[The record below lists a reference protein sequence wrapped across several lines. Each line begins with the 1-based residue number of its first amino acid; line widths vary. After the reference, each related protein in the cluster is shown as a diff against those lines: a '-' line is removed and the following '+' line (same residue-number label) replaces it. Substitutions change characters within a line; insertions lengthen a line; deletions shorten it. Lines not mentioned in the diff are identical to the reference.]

1 MEFTFGYK
9 RDSMG
14 KARIFLH
21 HSSKPYSNA
30 EPFPPLNT
38 RTITTTHEGVAAH
51 AITEDEVHSL
61 QETWGNAIKDIS
73 AAYLENGDYMAVAND
88 AAGALYG
95 YGHSNVLFKP
105 TKAAE
110 HHNSVRRTLT
120 ASSRS
125 AMTTIQ
131 S

>member
-1 MEFTFGYK
+1 
-9 RDSMG
+9 MG

-21 HSSKPYSNA
+21 HSSMPYTDATPAAPVS
-30 EPFPPLNT
+30 T
-38 RTITTTHEGVAAH
+38 QSITTTHEGASAE
-51 AITEDEVHSL
+51 AITAEEVHTL

-105 TKAAE
+105 TKASE
-110 HHNSVRRTLT
+110 HPFRPT
-120 ASSRS
+120 ATGALSYFVPPIVFHFTF
-125 AMTTIQ
+125 MICL
-131 S
+131 